1 MNLRDTYPPPLER
14 AVLKSQTAL
23 DGHMKAFIA
32 ASPFLCLA
40 TSGAGGADV
49 TPRGDRPGFV
59 HVPDDHTLLVPDW
72 PGNNRLDSLGNVL
85 ENSAVGLLFF
95 VPGVVETLRVNGHAE
110 VSMDETL
117 VARWDVG
124 GKRPRSVLWVRVDE
138 AFMHCG
144 KALIR
149 ARLWAPEAQI
159 DRASLPS
166 YGQMLKDQ
174 TRLPVSAEDIQQ
186 SLEDGYKNRLD
197 RVDSCRRRRVS
208 DRPRLRGR
216 HAGPSHHPSRPRV
229 GEAGP
234 CYADQHPQFTNEEIL
249 MPVQRR
255 SVLLLCLFVLGAA
268 TAGAQTRGGVMADLA
283 KDIAEVE
290 TKIVGL
296 ANAIPESA
304 WEWRPGPGVRSV
316 GEVFT
321 HVAADNYFMPA
332 ALGTATPKEVGISGT
347 DYKTVGVYEG
357 RKRSRAEI
365 IAEMQRSFAFL
376 KAAMAAA
383 PADKLDAPMKVFGTE
398 TTARATWIGTTT
410 HLHEHLGQLI
420 AYARSN
426 KVVPPWSK

>member
-1 MNLRDTYPPPLER
+1 ML
-14 AVLKSQTAL
+14 
-23 DGHMKAFIA
+23 
-32 ASPFLCLA
+32 
-40 TSGAGGADV
+40 TSI
-49 TPRGDRPGFV
+49 P
-59 HVPDDHTLLVPDW
+59 
-72 PGNNRLDSLGNVL
+72 
-85 ENSAVGLLFF
+85 
-95 VPGVVETLRVNGHAE
+95 
-110 VSMDETL
+110 
-117 VARWDVG
+117 
-124 GKRPRSVLWVRVDE
+124 K
-138 AFMHCG
+138 
-144 KALIR
+144 
-149 ARLWAPEAQI
+149 
-159 DRASLPS
+159 
-166 YGQMLKDQ
+166 
-174 TRLPVSAEDIQQ
+174 
-186 SLEDGYKNRLD
+186 
-197 RVDSCRRRRVS
+197 
-208 DRPRLRGR
+208 
-216 HAGPSHHPSRPRV
+216 
-229 GEAGP
+229 
-234 CYADQHPQFTNEEIL
+234 FTNEEIL

-347 DYKTVGVYEG
+347 DYKTVGVYEE